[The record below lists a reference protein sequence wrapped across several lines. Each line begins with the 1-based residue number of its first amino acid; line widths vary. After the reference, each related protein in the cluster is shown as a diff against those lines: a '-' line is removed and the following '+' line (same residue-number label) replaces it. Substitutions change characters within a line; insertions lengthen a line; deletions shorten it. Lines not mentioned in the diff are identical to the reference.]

1 VPATKAFWS
10 CGSFDPNYRIALTA
24 NVPPQQHDW
33 FAAETVDKILAKQD
47 MAAELEDMIKEHV
60 DGYAM
65 SLETAKELLLVL
77 MQERTKLMPWVE
89 MGFDEY
95 IFG

>member
-1 VPATKAFWS
+1 
-10 CGSFDPNYRIALTA
+10 
-24 NVPPQQHDW
+24 
-33 FAAETVDKILAKQD
+33 
-47 MAAELEDMIKEHV
+47 LEDMIKEHV